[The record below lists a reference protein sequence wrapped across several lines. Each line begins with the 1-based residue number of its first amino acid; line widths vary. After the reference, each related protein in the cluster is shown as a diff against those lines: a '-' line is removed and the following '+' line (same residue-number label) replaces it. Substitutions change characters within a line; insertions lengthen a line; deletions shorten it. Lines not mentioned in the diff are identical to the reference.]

1 MITEERLVVEKFVYE
16 FKTIKSL
23 GTTYIKELQT
33 TSNFYIMV
41 LEQDGDYT
49 VIGTI
54 FNIENGELGEMV
66 DRVPLDICVLTNLE
80 GIFYKYDD
88 IIDVA
93 YDDPCELEEINKSI
107 DFEVQQYLSKIR
119 NTKTSFPVHAIG
131 KVEHE
136 VFHRHEDV
144 RFIYVIWK
152 ERFCA
157 SAIQDRYYF

>member
-1 MITEERLVVEKFVYE
+1 MVRITGVEMQIKNFENLMITEERLVVEKFVYE

-80 GIFYKYDD
+80 GSF
-88 IIDVA
+88 
-93 YDDPCELEEINKSI
+93 INTMI
-107 DFEVQQYLSKIR
+107 L
-119 NTKTSFPVHAIG
+119 
-131 KVEHE
+131 
-136 VFHRHEDV
+136 
-144 RFIYVIWK
+144 
-152 ERFCA
+152 
-157 SAIQDRYYF
+157 